1 MFRSGHM
8 LRMANKLIR
17 PNLITKP
24 LQRGVLSTCG
34 SLPPITV
41 SVTGSSGQI
50 AYSLLFRLV
59 R

>member
-1 MFRSGHM
+1 
-8 LRMANKLIR
+8 MANKLIR